1 MTDVRGCPEVVKDG
15 ETGFV
20 VPVGDMEALMDRIKY
35 LLENE
40 DLRERMGKLGRED
53 MIERYEQEKVIGKL
67 KDVYESLHYQQY
79 NQT

>member
-1 MTDVRGCPEVVKDG
+1 MLGDCPEVVRDG

-20 VPVGDMEALMDRIKY
+20 VPVGDGEALKDRMKY

-40 DLRERMGKLGRED
+40 DLCERMGKLGREE

-67 KDVYESLHYQQY
+67 KEVYEEIIQ
-79 NQT
+79 